1 VTGSRHRNI
10 AARASKA
17 AHYRVAWLAALGN
30 NPVNPARLHGLHVTT
45 AFIKAAMETL
55 TTFFNKVIL
64 PFFNQYIEPWLD
76 KQFIPLFGKIVVAL
90 AIFLVGKWV
99 TQKISNIL
107 LRVMQKSKMENT
119 LAKFLH
125 NLSYWFL
132 LIAVV
137 LSAVQALGVPFTS
150 LLAAVGAAG
159 LAVGLALKDSLSNFA
174 AGVMIILFRPFKV
187 GDTITASSSTG
198 VVEEIGMF
206 CTLLNTPDNQRIV
219 IPNSTIIG
227 STIVNATTLPTR
239 RVDLIFGISLEANI
253 ATAKAVIDQVLSQEP
268 RLLAEPAPSVGVDK
282 LTDSTIDL
290 FVRPWVKTS
299 DYWDVRATLQEKIK
313 TAMDAAGIVI
323 PFRQHTV
330 YLPAAKATSQQ
341 LNNDSSS

>member
-1 VTGSRHRNI
+1 
-10 AARASKA
+10 
-17 AHYRVAWLAALGN
+17 
-30 NPVNPARLHGLHVTT
+30 
-45 AFIKAAMETL
+45 MESL
-55 TTFFNKVIL
+55 TTFFNKVVL
-64 PFFNQYIEPWLD
+64 RFFDQHFVPWLD
-76 KQFIPLFGKIVVAL
+76 KQFVPLLGKIVLAL
-90 AIFLVGKWV
+90 AIFIIGKWIAEQV
-99 TQKISNIL
+99 SNIL

-125 NLSYWFL
+125 NLSYWFF

-187 GDTITASSSTG
+187 GDTITASGSSG

-206 CTLLNTPDNQRIV
+206 CTLLNTADNQRII
-219 IPNSTIIG
+219 IPNSTIISG
-227 STIVNATTLPTR
+227 TIINATTLPTR
-239 RVDLIFGISLEANI
+239 RIDLIFGISLEANI
-253 ATAKAVIDQVLSQEP
+253 GTAKQVIETVLSQEP
-268 RLLAEPAPSVGVDK
+268 KLLKEPLPSVGVDK

-290 FVRPWVKTS
+290 FVRPWVKTG
-299 DYWDVRATLQEKIK
+299 DYWEVRGNLQEKIK

-330 YLPAAKATSQQ
+330 YLPAAKPDQR